1 MESIRYASKQ
11 VNKPP
16 TRTHRTFL
24 SPRAVLQPEPYHVL
38 APFFSFPSF
47 PRSLS
52 FLFFFFFF
60 LFIFHLYRSTSYG
73 TRMTNEEQ
81 TFDVL
86 ADVSCTSNRL
96 TILSLVERRGSLRNR
111 LDDCIVRNESDK
123 LWNINVGYRNC
134 VGYIYIYI
142 SGELNLKERLFFTVF
157 ARPRYGIN

>member
-1 MESIRYASKQ
+1 
-11 VNKPP
+11 
-16 TRTHRTFL
+16 
-24 SPRAVLQPEPYHVL
+24 
-38 APFFSFPSF
+38 
-47 PRSLS
+47 
-52 FLFFFFFF
+52 
-60 LFIFHLYRSTSYG
+60 
-73 TRMTNEEQ
+73 MTNEEQ

-142 SGELNLKERLFFTVF
+142 GRIEFEGTIIFHRFCATALRNQLKKEEENKTTSLII
-157 ARPRYGIN
+157 GSDKIL